1 MDYDVI
7 VVGAGPG
14 GASAA
19 FFLGQNGQR
28 VLILE
33 RARLPRYKPCGGG
46 VPQAT
51 FRRFPFSFETVIE
64 ARPTQAELHYPGS
77 PPLKIS
83 LDDQPIA
90 MVRRPDFDAYILA
103 QASSEKVDVLEG
115 VSVTRMIEHPDGVQ
129 VTTSD
134 GRSFAARYL
143 VGADGANSTVAR
155 ALGLRKRRVLG
166 GTLEAEVEP
175 EPATLA
181 RWAQTIMFQ
190 FGACPGGYLWI
201 FPKQE
206 RLSVGIARFKPGK
219 VDLRGILVQ
228 EMANFGV
235 DLTGIPLHGHPLPF
249 HFKSERLHTARC
261 LLVGD
266 AAGLVDPLF
275 GEGIRYAVQSA
286 EIAAR
291 SIAQGDV
298 TGYTRRVQQ
307 NIGNGQLWAK
317 EGARVLYGFPRL
329 SWQWGICNPRLRQT
343 IIDVVQERQSY
354 KTLMWRLPLHLLE
367 SLGRY
372 LFFRSDK

>member
-46 VPQAT
+46 VLQAT
-51 FRRFPFSFETVIE
+51 FRRFPFSFEAVIE

-83 LDDQPIA
+83 LDDRPIA

-103 QASSEKVDVLEG
+103 QASSKKVDVLEG
-115 VSVTRMIEHPDGVQ
+115 VSVTGAIEHPDGVQ
-129 VTTSD
+129 VNTSD
-134 GRSFAARYL
+134 GRSFVARYL

-181 RWAQTIMFQ
+181 RWAQTIMLQ

-201 FPKQE
+201 FPKRE

-219 VDLRGILVQ
+219 VDLRGILVK
-228 EMANFGV
+228 EMANFGPV
-235 DLTGIPLHGHPLPF
+235 
-249 HFKSERLHTARC
+249 ARPSAAISLQVGAAAHC
-261 LLVGD
+261 PLLVGGRRGRPGGPSVWRGHPPRCAERRD
-266 AAGLVDPLF
+266 RSPVHRPGGRDRIHTPGAAKHRQRSTLGQRRGACVVRLSPSQL
-275 GEGIRYAVQSA
+275 AVGDLQSPPEA
-286 EIAAR
+286 SHDRCRTRTTELQNICVAVALA
-291 SIAQGDV
+291 SLGV
-298 TGYTRRVQQ
+298 TGALSV
-307 NIGNGQLWAK
+307 
-317 EGARVLYGFPRL
+317 FP
-329 SWQWGICNPRLRQT
+329 P
-343 IIDVVQERQSY
+343 
-354 KTLMWRLPLHLLE
+354 
-367 SLGRY
+367 
-372 LFFRSDK
+372 